1 MKKSTMQNHTK
12 IANAIMYYIY
22 KYVDTDINLDE
33 LSHDLGIS
41 KFHMHRIF
49 KKEFEKNIYESI
61 KSIRLQ
67 KASSL
72 LLTNPHATIS
82 EIANSCGYSSHT
94 SFIKAFKARFFV
106 TPSAWRN
113 QEYKKYDSFHNKC
126 FTDLEMQIVKMPKID
141 AYYIRHKGY
150 NEKIKKAWQ
159 KLQTWIYSNE
169 IQEYQQIALY
179 HDNPT
184 ITPLTQCHYVACIST
199 EQTLPNTSLPK
210 LTIPKGIYAKF
221 DFSGSYG
228 DVLAFMHWVYFV
240 WLPENAYE
248 TTTNP
253 AYSIYHKN
261 HFLEDDALFELS
273 YYLPIKI

>member
-1 MKKSTMQNHTK
+1 MF
-12 IANAIMYYIY
+12 
-22 KYVDTDINLDE
+22 V
-33 LSHDLGIS
+33 
-41 KFHMHRIF
+41 KF
-49 KKEFEKNIYESI
+49 
-61 KSIRLQ
+61 
-67 KASSL
+67 
-72 LLTNPHATIS
+72 T
-82 EIANSCGYSSHT
+82 
-94 SFIKAFKARFFV
+94 
-106 TPSAWRN
+106 
-113 QEYKKYDSFHNKC
+113 
-126 FTDLEMQIVKMPKID
+126 
-141 AYYIRHKGY
+141 
-150 NEKIKKAWQ
+150 
-159 KLQTWIYSNE
+159 IYSNE

-199 EQTLPNTSLPK
+199 EQTLTNTSLPK

-248 TTTNP
+248 ITTNP

-273 YYLPIKI
+273 YYLPINLTFAPKSKQICRSAS

>member
-1 MKKSTMQNHTK
+1 MF
-12 IANAIMYYIY
+12 
-22 KYVDTDINLDE
+22 V
-33 LSHDLGIS
+33 
-41 KFHMHRIF
+41 KF
-49 KKEFEKNIYESI
+49 
-61 KSIRLQ
+61 
-67 KASSL
+67 
-72 LLTNPHATIS
+72 T
-82 EIANSCGYSSHT
+82 
-94 SFIKAFKARFFV
+94 
-106 TPSAWRN
+106 
-113 QEYKKYDSFHNKC
+113 
-126 FTDLEMQIVKMPKID
+126 
-141 AYYIRHKGY
+141 
-150 NEKIKKAWQ
+150 
-159 KLQTWIYSNE
+159 IYSNE

-199 EQTLPNTSLPK
+199 EQTLTNTSLPK

-273 YYLPIKI
+273 YYLPINLTFAPKSKQICRSAS

>member
-12 IANAIMYYIY
+12 IANEIMYYIY
-22 KYVDTDINLDE
+22 KYVDIDINLDE

-72 LLTNPHATIS
+72 LLTNPHTTIS
-82 EIANSCGYSSHT
+82 EIASSCGYSSHT
-94 SFIKAFKARFFV
+94 SFIKAFKAKFFL

-113 QEYKKYDSFHNKC
+113 GEYKKNAFLQNKSFA
-126 FTDLEMQIVKMPKID
+126 EMEMKVVKMPKID
-141 AYYIRHKGY
+141 VYYIRHKGY
-150 NEKIKKAWQ
+150 NKKIKKSWQ

-169 IQEYQQIALY
+169 IEEYKQIALY

-184 ITPLTQCHYVACIST
+184 ITPLEQCYYVACIST
-199 EQTLPNTSLPK
+199 EKSLTNASLPK
-210 LTIPKGIYAKF
+210 LTIPKGVYAKF
-221 DFSGSYG
+221 DFSGKYG
-228 DVLAFMHWVYFV
+228 DVLAFMHWVYFE
-240 WLPENAYE
+240 WLPKNGYE

-261 HFLEDDALFELS
+261 HFLEDSAVFELS